1 MKTRQKVYIS
11 PAAVAKAAKK
21 VPRRSAKKS
30 VVPEEAAAA
39 ATERELVSVAV
50 VPHEDLAGSGI
61 VTEPSEEEIAAQ
73 EFLASLHEKLE
84 GCVSSPQVDV
94 HCFAKRLVTESRSAL
109 RILAKREIHCSEQ
122 KQKEVEQP
130 TGTREQ
136 RLATVAVES
145 KGLEGAALCSE
156 IQNAQTFEDESSAD
170 EKLAKQLATMLLVKP
185 KRLARQFKDCRSPSS
200 SVLATTNST
209 AFQGCNPVRTVQEK
223 VRSFELQ
230 IMLRMELTECDSDE
244 KNFHVEDI
252 CELLDSIQFDIDG
265 VVCGGESLQEYSV
278 RVIHTRYKDYLPHTV
293 SAIFHAM
300 EFNGYSTPNPT
311 AWNAKVRMKMEDED
325 SKLDRRVKHSEKR
338 PEKLDSLQGP
348 TMRTET
354 QDQSTSPKDCVNAGN
369 SAKDQHV
376 KVPVVD
382 KGLLAIHLTQA
393 SEQKKQAIKRK
404 HYGGPIRH
412 LKLKQVRLKNH
423 ALKNV
428 PKVSNTAPVK
438 CEPTKCNVVNET
450 PMVNC
455 RQQMFSD
462 TSRDPVSN
470 PEVGLLPTQVVL
482 HGFQTPAYPLR
493 PSETASRK
501 RGLFPSGLLTRQHYV
516 PCTVFKENSVKGE
529 LPRQHK
535 LGAALQHSAFC
546 SPPKVLS
553 ELCQ

>member
-1 MKTRQKVYIS
+1 
-11 PAAVAKAAKK
+11 
-21 VPRRSAKKS
+21 
-30 VVPEEAAAA
+30 
-39 ATERELVSVAV
+39 
-50 VPHEDLAGSGI
+50 
-61 VTEPSEEEIAAQ
+61 
-73 EFLASLHEKLE
+73 
-84 GCVSSPQVDV
+84 
-94 HCFAKRLVTESRSAL
+94 
-109 RILAKREIHCSEQ
+109 
-122 KQKEVEQP
+122 
-130 TGTREQ
+130 
-136 RLATVAVES
+136 
-145 KGLEGAALCSE
+145 
-156 IQNAQTFEDESSAD
+156 
-170 EKLAKQLATMLLVKP
+170 VK
-185 KRLARQFKDCRSPSS
+185 FW
-200 SVLATTNST
+200 V
-209 AFQGCNPVRTVQEK
+209 
-223 VRSFELQ
+223 
-230 IMLRMELTECDSDE
+230 
-244 KNFHVEDI
+244 
-252 CELLDSIQFDIDG
+252 
-265 VVCGGESLQEYSV
+265 
-278 RVIHTRYKDYLPHTV
+278 
-293 SAIFHAM
+293 
-300 EFNGYSTPNPT
+300 
-311 AWNAKVRMKMEDED
+311 
-325 SKLDRRVKHSEKR
+325 
-338 PEKLDSLQGP
+338 
-348 TMRTET
+348 
-354 QDQSTSPKDCVNAGN
+354 DCVNAGN

-438 CEPTKCNVVNET
+438 CQPTKCNVVNET

-470 PEVGLLPTQVVL
+470 PEVDLLPTQVVM